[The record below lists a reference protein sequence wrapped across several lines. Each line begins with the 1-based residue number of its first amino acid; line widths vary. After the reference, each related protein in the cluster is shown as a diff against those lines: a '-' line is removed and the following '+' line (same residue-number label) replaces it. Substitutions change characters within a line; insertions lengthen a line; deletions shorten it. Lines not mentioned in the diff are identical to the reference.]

1 MKWNWILEAKK
12 QVSEEKRIS
21 KFANGGSLSG
31 VLVYPDTYFTGMSN
45 LGFHA
50 VYRIFNEELGI
61 SCERAF
67 YPDKKYVDFFRNEKN
82 LRSFESQK
90 ILQEFDFIA
99 FSISFEMNIPL
110 VVDILKMTSI
120 PLYSVDRTD
129 SDPLILLG
137 GAVSYINPEP
147 VALFVDAILIGRG
160 EDVLPKV
167 SEILNKRLSR
177 NETLVELSK
186 LKNVYV
192 PSLMKLSDVERAKC
206 RTSRFFSSSFLT
218 SNTEFANTLLVE
230 IMRGCPF
237 MCKFCTVSNCF
248 GKCIFNH
255 ASDFIDHIES
265 IRKDIDIN
273 KVGLIGGSINAHPEF
288 NEILGYLRKNKIK
301 VGFSSLRA
309 DRLNDEILD
318 FIKNE
323 GGGILTLA
331 PETANEKIR
340 FAIGKKITDELFF
353 SSVEKAFFNGVSH
366 LRLYFMIGLPNE
378 TEDDVREIGNMISKL
393 RKFKNGSKARISV
406 SVSQFIPKPF
416 TPLERERQED
426 LNSIKK
432 KFSILKS
439 VMPSGVKLS
448 GEAPNSAMLQGI
460 LSRGDRN
467 LSKIIAEI
475 PEMSLGKWQKKAES
489 LGIDLEYYLRKIPDD
504 EELFWKS
511 RQRYVDGEDIT
522 LDIKEI
528 EEEENF
534 FKTEEDYLYFLF
546 LKEEYYPSL
555 EEFKEWIRW
564 SLNPQLD
571 NYKEWKDLLIKHGYI
586 NEKEEIIYKKDE

>member
-50 VYRIFNEELGI
+50 VYKIFNEELGI

-82 LRSFESQK
+82 LRSLESQK

-120 PLYSVDRTD
+120 PLYSSDRTD

-147 VALFVDAILIGRG
+147 IALFVDAILIGRG

-177 NETLVELSK
+177 NDTLVELSK
-186 LKNVYV
+186 LENVYV
-192 PSLMKLSDVERAKC
+192 PSLMKLSDVNRVNIS
-206 RTSRFFSSSFLT
+206 TSRFFSSSFLT

-255 ASDFIDHIES
+255 ASDFIHNIEL
-265 IRKDIDIN
+265 IRKEIDIN

-288 NEILGYLRKNKIK
+288 NEILEYLRKNKIK

-340 FAIGKKITDELFF
+340 FSIGKKITDELFF
-353 SSVEKAFFNGVSH
+353 SSVEKAFLNSVSH
-366 LRLYFMIGLPNE
+366 LRLYFMIGLQNE

-489 LGIDLEYYLRKIPDD
+489 LEIDLNHYLRKIPDD
-504 EELFWKS
+504 EKLFWKS
-511 RQRYVDGEDIT
+511 
-522 LDIKEI
+522 
-528 EEEENF
+528 
-534 FKTEEDYLYFLF
+534 
-546 LKEEYYPSL
+546 
-555 EEFKEWIRW
+555 
-564 SLNPQLD
+564 
-571 NYKEWKDLLIKHGYI
+571 
-586 NEKEEIIYKKDE
+586 